1 MPRLLPAL
9 ALLLLAA
16 LGLPALG
23 RAQDLPAARAFVQQ
37 LYSAYEHPAKAGPD
51 VLGKSATHIFSP
63 SLLQLIHRDQA
74 RTPKGDAPALDGD
87 PICDCQDPDGLHLV
101 SLAVNPVDSTHASAI
116 ATLHFPGESKPSLIT
131 LSLLATPA
139 GWRVDD
145 VATADTPSL
154 RKFLQTAH

>member
-1 MPRLLPAL
+1 MPRLLFAF
-9 ALLLLAA
+9 ALLLF
-16 LGLPALG
+16 PALG
-23 RAQDLPAARAFVQQ
+23 RAQDIPAARAFVQQ
-37 LYSAYEHPAKAGPD
+37 LYSAYERPSGGPD
-51 VLGKSATHIFSP
+51 VLGKSATRIFSP
-63 SLLQLIHRDQA
+63 SLLQLIRRDQA
-74 RTPKGDAPALDGD
+74 MTPKGDAPELDGD

-116 ATLHFPGESKPSLIT
+116 ATLRFPGESKPSLIT

-154 RKFLQTAH
+154 RKFLQKAH